1 MTDTL
6 RKHMIRYPA
15 ARPST
20 IQYLV
25 KREEM
30 TERLRQELTRSYQK
44 EAESRMQTRRWSL
57 LAWLMGR

>member
-1 MTDTL
+1 MSETI

-30 TERLRQELTRSYQK
+30 TERLRQEATMQK
-44 EAESRMQTRRWSL
+44 SRKPWWRRAISAL
-57 LAWLMGR
+57 IKDPRP

>member
-1 MTDTL
+1 MSDTL

-30 TERLRQELTRSYQK
+30 MERLRQELTRSYQR
-44 EAESRMQTRRWSL
+44 EAENRMQPRRWSL